1 MKKYIKIRYI
11 IIAILLH
18 GLVFPS
24 QFGKNIVQYND
35 FEWFYTPTDHFDI
48 YVADSSGYHLSFIE
62 THAEDAYNKIQ
73 SLLNWSLRDRVSII
87 IYDSH
92 NDFQQTNVISSHLP
106 EGVGGV
112 TELLKNR
119 IVIPFDGSYK
129 EFKHVIYHE
138 LVHAFINDCVYGG
151 NLKSM
156 MANSIQ
162 VRIPLWMNEG
172 LAEYIAEKWSSNSDM
187 WIRDLVLNGNNLP
200 HINQLTGYWAYRGG
214 QSVWNFITE
223 KWGEEAISEI
233 IRQINQKG
241 DVNLGVKS
249 AISINID
256 ELTEQWH
263 EYLKKEYWPD
273 INNKSNISE
282 ISFQLTNHEKLNN
295 HYNIAPSISPN
306 GKQIA
311 LFSDRSGIMNL
322 YLISA
327 SDGKFLKK
335 IIKGERTL
343 AFEELHILK
352 PGITWSPDGN
362 EIAVAVKSGKSDAII
377 FFDLENNKKE
387 IKRFPI
393 KGIFRPTWHPY
404 KNVIA
409 FIGNNGF
416 ASDIYLYDIDSDSL
430 TNYTNDWFT
439 DDQVSWDE
447 NGENLYFV
455 SDRNDYTTIHQFIEP
470 EDSVINNIDLEQ
482 NDIYSINIDS
492 NIMTRHTN
500 TDFNESYPHY
510 SNSDGLLAYISDKNG
525 INNIYL
531 KSDKTNESTPITN
544 ILTGVTQLSWNIY
557 TNQMIF
563 TGFNKSG
570 YDVFTIYDPKKHLND
585 SIELIDANWKN
596 KPEIKLVKNGNIV
609 SHTSDSDYKNYDFS
623 KINYSSNDVG
633 NNQDDNSKNK
643 NNNISNNEL
652 KRFDITK
659 SLKMFKYKTRFTLDY
674 ANVDYGYNS
683 VRGSTGLVNILF
695 SDILGDHRVLVNTE
709 MQIKLKSS
717 DYLVKYYNLSN
728 RTDWVYTFYHYGQEY
743 YDYQEIETSS
753 GNMATALFPSTR
765 YQFLGLSI
773 EPSYAINKFQ
783 RFNYGF
789 DLRANS
795 KQNIIWSTYYN
806 NTEQADKDYFKLFL
820 IPSIEYTFD
829 NTLWSSMYPVEGRRI
844 SVKYLN
850 SVLSKEA
857 SSLNFNSLILDFRYY
872 KSITNGIS
880 TAFRLYGGS
889 FGGKDV
895 TESGRFRVGG
905 TSYLPFFNKATYS
918 HIYDVH
924 SFDQVYYDI
933 YVMPLRGLPIGSKYG
948 QNVLLMNSEI
958 RLPFLMYYFPWL
970 GMLGKINGVLFTD
983 IAVIWDKNNEFPDIN
998 DSNSWDELEL
1008 VDGYNIYPD
1017 TYDDDLTID
1026 DRSINP
1032 LGWVW
1037 TFGLGPR
1044 FILLGMPW
1052 QADCAWQYN
1061 PTTKEISSARWYL
1074 SIGLDF

>member
-1 MKKYIKIRYI
+1 
-11 IIAILLH
+11 
-18 GLVFPS
+18 
-24 QFGKNIVQYND
+24 
-35 FEWFYTPTDHFDI
+35 
-48 YVADSSGYHLSFIE
+48 
-62 THAEDAYNKIQ
+62 
-73 SLLNWSLRDRVSII
+73 
-87 IYDSH
+87 
-92 NDFQQTNVISSHLP
+92 
-106 EGVGGV
+106 
-112 TELLKNR
+112 
-119 IVIPFDGSYK
+119 
-129 EFKHVIYHE
+129 
-138 LVHAFINDCVYGG
+138 
-151 NLKSM
+151 
-156 MANSIQ
+156 
-162 VRIPLWMNEG
+162 
-172 LAEYIAEKWSSNSDM
+172 
-187 WIRDLVLNGNNLP
+187 
-200 HINQLTGYWAYRGG
+200 
-214 QSVWNFITE
+214 
-223 KWGEEAISEI
+223 
-233 IRQINQKG
+233 
-241 DVNLGVKS
+241 
-249 AISINID
+249 
-256 ELTEQWH
+256 
-263 EYLKKEYWPD
+263 
-273 INNKSNISE
+273 
-282 ISFQLTNHEKLNN
+282 
-295 HYNIAPSISPN
+295 
-306 GKQIA
+306 
-311 LFSDRSGIMNL
+311 MNL

-362 EIAVAVKSGKSDAII
+362 NIAVAVKSGKSDAII
-377 FFDLENNKKE
+377 FFNLENNKKE

-416 ASDIYLYDIDSDSL
+416 SSDIYLYDIDSDSL

-455 SDRNDYTTIHQFIEP
+455 SDRGNYTTINQFIEP
-470 EDSVINNIDLEQ
+470 VDSVINNIDLEQ
-482 NDIYSINIDS
+482 NDIYSINVDS

-531 KSDKTNESTPITN
+531 KSSETNESTPITN

-563 TGFNKSG
+563 TGFNNSG

-596 KPEIKLVKNGNIV
+596 KPEIKLVKNENII
-609 SHTSDSDYKNYDFS
+609 SHTSDSNYKNYDFS
-623 KINYSSNDVG
+623 KINYISNDG
-633 NNQDDNSKNK
+633 EDNQDDNKKEKKKDTFSD
-643 NNNISNNEL
+643 EL

-743 YDYQEIETSS
+743 YEYQEVETSN

-765 YQFLGLSI
+765 YQFLGLSL

-783 RFNYGF
+783 RLSYGF

-850 SVLSKEA
+850 SVLNKEA

-889 FGGKDV
+889 FGGNDV
-895 TESGRFRVGG
+895 TESVRFRVGG

-948 QNVLLMNSEI
+948 RNVLLMNSEV

-983 IAVIWDKNNEFPDIN
+983 IAVIWDKNNEFPSISN
-998 DSNSWDELEL
+998 TNSWDDIESI
-1008 VDGYNIYPD
+1008 DGYNIYPN
-1017 TYDDDLTID
+1017 TYNEDLTID